1 MEKLVEVRDIL
12 RARDE
17 RFALQT
23 RLRERWGCPV
33 ISFTMNIAGPIKRNA
48 LIDRAFWEGV
58 SRIEQ
63 VLAARRE
70 AVLDSVCSLSFTGA
84 EKLWAVRGDAEE
96 LKRQMTACEETDA
109 LGRLFD
115 IDVIAPDGG
124 HLSRPTE
131 RTCLLCSGP
140 AKVCAR
146 SRAHSADE
154 LFARANQII
163 RSHFEEAFFS
173 RVGQLAERALL
184 HEACVTP
191 KPGLVDAENSG
202 AHTDMTLFT
211 FLNSAVALRGF
222 FENCARTGARTKDDT
237 LESAFYRLRD
247 LGIRAEAEMRRAT
260 GGVNAHKGAIF
271 SVGLLCCAAGRIGE
285 NADTNAILE
294 MSARLAEF
302 SLNDLRKTV
311 SFEDSRKGKEEPS
324 AFSNKFA
331 RGEAIRAEKDGANA
345 SSDEYARGEAFRA
358 EKDEASASADA
369 GATFPRTGGETQF
382 AAYGLTGARGEAA
395 AGFPSVRNYALPA
408 LEAAL
413 ANGKG
418 LNDAALDA
426 LTRLMTRVSDSNVIR
441 RAGMEGQKFVFEC
454 AREIDG
460 LPDKTKALRALNGE
474 FVKRNISPGG
484 CADLLAVTLFLHFYN
499 ETR

>member
-1 MEKLVEVRDIL
+1 MEKRVEVADIL

-17 RFALQT
+17 RAALQT

-58 SRIEQ
+58 SRVEQ
-63 VLAARRE
+63 VLAARGE
-70 AVLDSVCSLSFTGA
+70 AVLDSVCTLSFTGA

-96 LKRQMTACEETDA
+96 LKRQMTLCEEADA

-115 IDVIAPDGG
+115 MDVIRPDGA
-124 HLSRPTE
+124 HLSRAAE
-131 RTCLLCSGP
+131 RACLLCMGS

-154 LFARANQII
+154 LFARANQLIF
-163 RSHFEEAFFS
+163 SHFENAFFS

-184 HEACVTP
+184 YEACASP

-211 FLNSAVALRGF
+211 FLSSAAALRGF
-222 FENCARTGARTKDDT
+222 FEDCARLGARTRNDSP
-237 LESAFYRLRD
+237 ESAFHRLRY
-247 LGIRAEAEMRRAT
+247 LGIRAETEMRRAA
-260 GGVNAHKGAIF
+260 GGANTHKGAVF
-271 SVGLLCCAAGRIGE
+271 SLGILCCAAGRLGE
-285 NADTNAILE
+285 GARADALT
-294 MSARLAEF
+294 
-302 SLNDLRKTV
+302 
-311 SFEDSRKGKEEPS
+311 
-324 AFSNKFA
+324 
-331 RGEAIRAEKDGANA
+331 
-345 SSDEYARGEAFRA
+345 
-358 EKDEASASADA
+358 EASAELAKFSLRDLSRADENGNSAL
-369 GATFPRTGGETQF
+369 PPTGGEAQY

-395 AGFPSVRNYALPA
+395 SGFSSVRDLALPA

-413 ANGKG
+413 ASGKG
-418 LNDAALDA
+418 WNDAALDA

-441 RAGMEGQKFVFEC
+441 RAGMRGQEYVFER

-460 LPDKTKALRALNGE
+460 LPDKAKALRALNDE

-484 CADLLAVTLFLHFYN
+484 CADLLAVALFLSFFG
-499 ETR
+499 ESR